1 VLFLSLRQHLR
12 NLLKQKRAK
21 RSLLNSQPGASVR
34 EETMTPD
41 PRPIRVSIEQQNIE
55 GSLRAADRALLRD
68 AVEAT
73 ITVLANYFQVIYPQ

>member
-1 VLFLSLRQHLR
+1 
-12 NLLKQKRAK
+12 
-21 RSLLNSQPGASVR
+21 
-34 EETMTPD
+34 MTPD